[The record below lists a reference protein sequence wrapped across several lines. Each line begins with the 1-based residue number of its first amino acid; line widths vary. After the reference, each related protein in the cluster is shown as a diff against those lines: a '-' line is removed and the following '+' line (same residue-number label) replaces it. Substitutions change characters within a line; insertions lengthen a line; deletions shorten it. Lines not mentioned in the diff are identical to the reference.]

1 MLGFTTLG
9 RIASGSMSG
18 IEWAAGKLSFE
29 SWSNDLRL
37 SVGAHMRTVELCS
50 WLFIPVA

>member
-1 MLGFTTLG
+1 MLGFTTPRG
-9 RIASGSMSG
+9 IASGSISS

-37 SVGAHMRTVELCS
+37 SVGAHMRTVELGS
-50 WLFIPVA
+50 